1 MRLKLEKPLS
11 FNPRAY
17 AFSKPGKAK
26 AAGRRN
32 RAPAAFKATQL
43 QAKNLLCGLQIFVDP
58 PQFAKVF

>member
-26 AAGRRN
+26 AAGSWSII
-32 RAPAAFKATQL
+32 
-43 QAKNLLCGLQIFVDP
+43 LLVTSGSLEFDDPGHGQSGLWP
-58 PQFAKVF
+58 